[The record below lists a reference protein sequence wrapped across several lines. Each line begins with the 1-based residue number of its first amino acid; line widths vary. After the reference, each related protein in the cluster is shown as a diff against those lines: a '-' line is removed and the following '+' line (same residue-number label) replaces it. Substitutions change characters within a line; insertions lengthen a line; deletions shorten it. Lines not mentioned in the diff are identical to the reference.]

1 MKIKKI
7 AQICAGQK
15 TIYVHNQECRGD
27 LVRQWVGDSAA
38 MYPLDGLPYMDDEAL
53 LALMDVP
60 PDKRDKWT
68 IRDVGLGSV
77 VSLDDID
84 PDEVDVL
91 PYDLTVNNGRTL
103 MPFDGG
109 ARGTLW
115 IQQRYL
121 APTDDIDIVR
131 YCARPTMGG
140 GRVIAIKSGLVLMGI
155 ISPLR
160 MSGDINS
167 LGRQLMDIAN
177 GTIVAEAD
185 SRRVAVEADNEDQIK
200 MEEDDDV
207 YPDQRR

>member
-15 TIYVHNQECRGD
+15 TIYVHNQSCKGD
-27 LVRQWVGDSAA
+27 LVRQWVGDGVT

-53 LALMDVP
+53 MALFDVP
-60 PDKRDKWT
+60 PDKRDNWT
-68 IRDVGLGSV
+68 VRDLNLGSL

-84 PDEVDVL
+84 PDEVDIL

-103 MPFDGG
+103 MPFDVG
-109 ARGTLW
+109 ARRGTLW

-131 YCARPTMGG
+131 YCARPTKGG
-140 GRVIAIKSGLVLMGI
+140 DRVIAVKSGLVLMSI
-155 ISPLR
+155 IMPMR
-160 MSGDINS
+160 MSADKNG

-185 SRRVAVEADNEDQIK
+185 ARRIAVEFDDDEDQVE
-200 MEEDDDV
+200 ME
-207 YPDQRR
+207 

>member
-15 TIYVHNQECRGD
+15 TIYVHNQECKGD
-27 LVRQWVGDSAA
+27 LVRQWVGDDVA

-68 IRDVGLGSV
+68 VRGVGLGSV
-77 VSLDDID
+77 VSLDDVD

-91 PYDLTVNNGRTL
+91 PYDLTVKNG
-103 MPFDGG
+103 
-109 ARGTLW
+109 
-115 IQQRYL
+115 
-121 APTDDIDIVR
+121 
-131 YCARPTMGG
+131 
-140 GRVIAIKSGLVLMGI
+140 
-155 ISPLR
+155 
-160 MSGDINS
+160 

-185 SRRVAVEADNEDQIK
+185 ARRCAAELDDEDQIK

>member
-15 TIYVHNQECRGD
+15 TIYVHNQSCKGD
-27 LVRQWVGDSAA
+27 LVRQWVGDGVA
-38 MYPLDGLPYMDDEAL
+38 MYPLDDLPYMDDD
-53 LALMDVP
+53 ALMVLFDVP
-60 PDKRDKWT
+60 PDKLDSWRV
-68 IRDVGLGSV
+68 REVGLGSL

-84 PDEVDVL
+84 PDEVDIL

-140 GRVIAIKSGLVLMGI
+140 GRVIAVKRGLVLMGI
-155 ISPLR
+155 IMPLR
-160 MSGDINS
+160 MSADKNG

-185 SRRVAVEADNEDQIK
+185 ARRVAVELGNDEDQVE
-200 MEEDDDV
+200 ME
-207 YPDQRR
+207 

>member
-1 MKIKKI
+1 MKIKKV

-15 TIYVHNQECRGD
+15 TIYVHNQECKGD
-27 LVRQWVGDSAA
+27 LVRQWVGDGVA

-53 LALMDVP
+53 LALFDVS
-60 PDKRDKWT
+60 PDKRDSWT
-68 IRDVGLGSV
+68 VRDVGLGSL

-91 PYDLTVNNGRTL
+91 PYDLTVNTGRTL

-131 YCARPTMGG
+131 YCARPTTGG
-140 GRVIAIKSGLVLMGI
+140 GRVIAVKSGLVLMGI
-155 ISPLR
+155 ILPVSMRVAESSLGR
-160 MSGDINS
+160 S
-167 LGRQLMDIAN
+167 LGRQLMDIAD

-185 SRRVAVEADNEDQIK
+185 ARRVAVEADNEDQIK
-200 MEEDDDV
+200 ME
-207 YPDQRR
+207 

>member
-15 TIYVHNQECRGD
+15 TIYVHNQSCKGD
-27 LVRQWVGDSAA
+27 LVRQWVGDGVA
-38 MYPLDGLPYMDDEAL
+38 MYPLDDLPYMDDD
-53 LALMDVP
+53 ALMVLFDVP
-60 PDKRDKWT
+60 PDKLDSWRV
-68 IRDVGLGSV
+68 REVGLGSL

-84 PDEVDVL
+84 PDEVDIL

-140 GRVIAIKSGLVLMGI
+140 GRVIAVKSGLVLMGI
-155 ISPLR
+155 IMPLR
-160 MSGDINS
+160 MSADKNG

-177 GTIVAEAD
+177 GTIVAEAGA
-185 SRRVAVEADNEDQIK
+185 RRVAVELGNDEDQVE
-200 MEEDDDV
+200 ME
-207 YPDQRR
+207 

>member
-15 TIYVHNQECRGD
+15 TIYVHNQECKGD
-27 LVRQWVGDSAA
+27 LVRQWVGDGVA

-60 PDKRDKWT
+60 IDKRDKWT
-68 IRDVGLGSV
+68 VRDVGLGSL

-84 PDEVDVL
+84 PDEVDIL
-91 PYDLTVNNGRTL
+91 PYDLTVNTGRTL

-131 YCARPTMGG
+131 YCARPTTGV
-140 GRVIAIKSGLVLMGI
+140 GRVIAVKSGLVLMSI
-155 ISPLR
+155 ILPLR
-160 MSGDINS
+160 MTADKNS

-177 GTIVAEAD
+177 GTIVAAARWA
-185 SRRVAVEADNEDQIK
+185 SAAVEIDDDEDQVE
-200 MEEDDDV
+200 ME
-207 YPDQRR
+207 

>member
-15 TIYVHNQECRGD
+15 TIYVHNQSCKGD
-27 LVRQWVGDSAA
+27 LVRQWVGDGVA

-53 LALMDVP
+53 LALFDVP
-60 PDKRDKWT
+60 PDKRDNWT
-68 IRDVGLGSV
+68 VRDRNLGSV

-91 PYDLTVNNGRTL
+91 PYDLTVNNGRTTL

-131 YCARPTMGG
+131 YCARPTTGG
-140 GRVIAIKSGLVLMGI
+140 GLVIAVKSGLVLMSI
-155 ISPLR
+155 VMPLC
-160 MSGDINS
+160 MSADKNG

-185 SRRVAVEADNEDQIK
+185 ARQSTAEFDDDEDQVE
-200 MEEDDDV
+200 M
-207 YPDQRR
+207 Q

>member
-15 TIYVHNQECRGD
+15 TIYVHNQECKGD
-27 LVRQWVGDSAA
+27 LVRQWVGDGVA

-53 LALMDVP
+53 LALFDVS
-60 PDKRDKWT
+60 PDKRDSWT
-68 IRDVGLGSV
+68 VREVGLSSL

-84 PDEVDVL
+84 PDEVDIL
-91 PYDLTVNNGRTL
+91 PHDLTVNTGRTL

-140 GRVIAIKSGLVLMGI
+140 GRVIAVKSGLVLMSI
-155 ISPLR
+155 IMPLR
-160 MSGDINS
+160 MTADKNS

-177 GTIVAEAD
+177 GTIVAAARWA
-185 SRRVAVEADNEDQIK
+185 SAAVEIDDDEDQVE
-200 MEEDDDV
+200 ME
-207 YPDQRR
+207 

>member
-7 AQICAGQK
+7 AQICARQK
-15 TIYVHNQECRGD
+15 TIYVHNQECKGD
-27 LVRQWVGDSAA
+27 LVRQWVGDGVA

-53 LALMDVP
+53 LALFDVP
-60 PDKRDKWT
+60 PDKRDSWT
-68 IRDVGLGSV
+68 VRDVGLGSL

-91 PYDLTVNNGRTL
+91 PYDLTVNTGRTL

-131 YCARPTMGG
+131 YCARPTTGG
-140 GRVIAIKSGLVLMGI
+140 GRVIAVKSGLVLMSI
-155 ISPLR
+155 IMPLR
-160 MSGDINS
+160 MSADKNG
-167 LGRQLMDIAN
+167 LGRQLLDIAN

-185 SRRVAVEADNEDQIK
+185 ARRAAAELDDDEDQVE
-200 MEEDDDV
+200 M
-207 YPDQRR
+207 P

>member
-15 TIYVHNQECRGD
+15 TIYVHNQECKGD
-27 LVRQWVGDSAA
+27 LVRQWVGDGSA

-53 LALMDVP
+53 WALMDVP
-60 PDKRDKWT
+60 IDKRDKWT
-68 IRDVGLGSV
+68 VRDVGLGSL

-84 PDEVDVL
+84 PDEVDIL
-91 PYDLTVNNGRTL
+91 PYDLTVNTGRTL

-131 YCARPTMGG
+131 YYARPTTGG
-140 GRVIAIKSGLVLMGI
+140 GRVIAVKSGLVLMSI
-155 ISPLR
+155 ILPLR
-160 MSGDINS
+160 MTADKNS

-177 GTIVAEAD
+177 GTIVAAARWA
-185 SRRVAVEADNEDQIK
+185 SAAVEIDDDEDQVE
-200 MEEDDDV
+200 ME
-207 YPDQRR
+207 

>member
-15 TIYVHNQECRGD
+15 TIYVHNQECKGD
-27 LVRQWVGDSAA
+27 LVRQWVGDGSA

-60 PDKRDKWT
+60 IDKRDKWT
-68 IRDVGLGSV
+68 VRDVGLGSL

-84 PDEVDVL
+84 PDEVDIL
-91 PYDLTVNNGRTL
+91 PYDLTVNTGRTL

-131 YCARPTMGG
+131 YYARPTTGG
-140 GRVIAIKSGLVLMGI
+140 GRVIAVKSGLVLMSI
-155 ISPLR
+155 ILPLR
-160 MSGDINS
+160 MTADKNS

-177 GTIVAEAD
+177 GTIVAAARWA
-185 SRRVAVEADNEDQIK
+185 SAAVEIDDDEDQVE
-200 MEEDDDV
+200 ME
-207 YPDQRR
+207 

>member
-15 TIYVHNQECRGD
+15 TIYVHNQECKGD
-27 LVRQWVGDSAA
+27 LVRQWVGDGSA

-60 PDKRDKWT
+60 IDKRDKWT
-68 IRDVGLGSV
+68 MRDVGLGSA
-77 VSLDDID
+77 VSLDDVD

-131 YCARPTMGG
+131 YYARPTTGG
-140 GRVIAIKSGLVLMGI
+140 GRVIAVKSGLVLMSI
-155 ISPLR
+155 ILPLR
-160 MSGDINS
+160 MTADKNS

-177 GTIVAEAD
+177 GTIVAAARWA
-185 SRRVAVEADNEDQIK
+185 SAAVEIDDDEDQVE
-200 MEEDDDV
+200 ME
-207 YPDQRR
+207 

>member
-1 MKIKKI
+1 MKNSPCWK
-7 AQICAGQK
+7 
-15 TIYVHNQECRGD
+15 
-27 LVRQWVGDSAA
+27 
-38 MYPLDGLPYMDDEAL
+38 
-53 LALMDVP
+53 
-60 PDKRDKWT
+60 KRDKWT

-115 IQQRYL
+115 IQPRYL

>member
-15 TIYVHNQECRGD
+15 TIYVHNQECKGD
-27 LVRQWVGDSAA
+27 LVRQWVGDGVA

-60 PDKRDKWT
+60 IDKRDKWT
-68 IRDVGLGSV
+68 VRDVGLGSL

-91 PYDLTVNNGRTL
+91 PYDLTVNTGRTL

-131 YCARPTMGG
+131 YCARPTTGG
-140 GRVIAIKSGLVLMGI
+140 GRVIAVKSGLVLMGI
-155 ISPLR
+155 ILPVSMRVAESSLGR
-160 MSGDINS
+160 S
-167 LGRQLMDIAN
+167 LGRQLMDIAD

-185 SRRVAVEADNEDQIK
+185 ARRVAVEADNEDQIK
-200 MEEDDDV
+200 ME
-207 YPDQRR
+207 

>member
-15 TIYVHNQECRGD
+15 TIYVHNQECKGD
-27 LVRQWVGDSAA
+27 LVRQWVGDGVA

-60 PDKRDKWT
+60 IDKRDKWT
-68 IRDVGLGSV
+68 VRDVGLGSL

-91 PYDLTVNNGRTL
+91 PYDLTVNTGRTL

-131 YCARPTMGG
+131 YCARPTTGG
-140 GRVIAIKSGLVLMGI
+140 GRVIAVKIGLVLMGI
-155 ISPLR
+155 IMPLR
-160 MSGDINS
+160 MSADKNG
-167 LGRQLMDIAN
+167 LGRQLMDIAD

-185 SRRVAVEADNEDQIK
+185 ARRVEVEADNEDQIK
-200 MEEDDDV
+200 ME
-207 YPDQRR
+207 